1 MIMKFR
7 PVIIPLY
14 LIVSNICFGQFH
26 QGTAVFA
33 YCFHDAIVI
42 GADSKFTT
50 FGKKNELSGVGYGCK
65 VFRGN
70 DSVYFAISG
79 NAIPVIDGENIIA
92 RDARHAC
99 ENGTSLSAI
108 ASLFKVQA
116 INSLEPYVGAI
127 QRLVA
132 GGVRGDYV
140 SVAFFGFEEG
150 IASSYILKFHDINIL
165 KLQDT
170 TLITGKESKVGKYPL
185 KVQLGNASDI
195 DKFLSAHPA
204 YLGHGRDSITVE
216 INNLIGLEILAHPDA
231 VGGGISILCIYPHKH
246 EWWQGGCEC
255 KSF

>member
-1 MIMKFR
+1 MKFHSIA
-7 PVIIPLY
+7 VALF
-14 LIVSNICFGQFH
+14 LFTFNICFGQMH

-50 FGKKNELSGVGYGCK
+50 FNKKNELSGVGYGCK
-65 VFRGN
+65 IFRGN

-79 NAIPVIDGENIIA
+79 NAIPVIDGENIIETAA
-92 RDARHAC
+92 RQAC
-99 ENGTSLSAI
+99 RNGVSLSAV
-108 ASLFKVQA
+108 ASLFKVEA
-116 INSLEPYVGAI
+116 INALEPYVGAI

-132 GGVRGDYV
+132 GGIKGDYV
-140 SVAFFGFEEG
+140 SIAFFGFEEG
-150 IASSYILKFHDINIL
+150 VASSYVMKFHDINIL
-165 KLQDT
+165 KMRDT
-170 TLITGKESKVGKYPL
+170 SLISGKESKVAKYPMR
-185 KVQLGNASDI
+185 VQLGNAADI

-216 INNLIGLEILAHPDA
+216 INNLIGLEILNHPEA
-231 VGGGISILCIYPHKH
+231 VGGGISILCIYPHKY